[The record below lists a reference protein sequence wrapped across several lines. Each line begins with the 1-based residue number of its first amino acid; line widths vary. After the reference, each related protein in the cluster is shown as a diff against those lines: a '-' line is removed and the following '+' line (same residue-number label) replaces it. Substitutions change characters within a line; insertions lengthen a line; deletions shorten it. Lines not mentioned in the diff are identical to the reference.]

1 MRPPGGAPALGG
13 IDFQGSL
20 AAHPLHGDPEP
31 EEEDGGHAENEE
43 EEPHLDAG
51 SRKHDQ
57 IGAHNGGDGAAC
69 ADGRHGAVPIEV
81 DVSSVGCQS
90 AEQIK
95 DQEPRA
101 PDGGFDVIGKDPQ
114 EDHIADQ
121 VSPAAVQEHAGEQG
135 EQVLAPDCLSRH
147 RTELP
152 HQRIGKLELVQEYR
166 YIQSNKSIAE
176 GREVAAFDLVVTNGK
191 KHVRV
196 LALEKL

>member
-20 AAHPLHGDPEP
+20 PAHPLHGDPEA
-31 EEEDGGHAENEE
+31 EEENGGHAENEE

-51 SRKHDQ
+51 GREHDQ
-57 IGAHNGGDGAAC
+57 IGAHDGGNGAAG

-81 DVSSVGCQS
+81 DVSGVGGQS

-114 EDHIADQ
+114 EDHIANQ
-121 VSPAAVQEHAGEQG
+121 MSPAAVQEHAGKQG
-135 EQVLAPDCLSRH
+135 EQVLAPDCRCRH

-152 HQRIGKLELVQEYR
+152 HQGIRKLKLIQEYR
-166 YIQSNKSIAE
+166 YIQSDKSVAE
-176 GREVAAFDLVVTNGK
+176 GRVVAAFDLVVTNGK